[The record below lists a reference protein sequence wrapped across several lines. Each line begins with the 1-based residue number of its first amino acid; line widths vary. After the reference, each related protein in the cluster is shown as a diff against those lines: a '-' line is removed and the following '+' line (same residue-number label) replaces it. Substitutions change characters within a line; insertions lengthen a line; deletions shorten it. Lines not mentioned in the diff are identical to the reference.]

1 MGIQCR
7 LVVENGAD
15 PLWELACLRWHR
27 YGVPGGGRRFNT
39 LLTARADQLY
49 LNFLRGGEGLE
60 HLAQVQVAQGRRRGA
75 GELVMGVDF
84 TVVVIMLV
92 GGGAFAVGGV
102 VIIVMLGFWFVTE
115 QRAVEFLAA
124 DHATCGLGQVEQC
137 RWIFQLLAH
146 GGDLGFVGGAGR
158 YMFEAHQVHGRA
170 VQFQLQGLAVQY
182 GIQAPDAMFM
192 GAEAAVL
199 VVVVFVSMSDSQWQ
213 QGKRQSKQQTA
224 HERAP
229 G

>member
-1 MGIQCR
+1 
-7 LVVENGAD
+7 
-15 PLWELACLRWHR
+15 
-27 YGVPGGGRRFNT
+27 
-39 LLTARADQLY
+39 
-49 LNFLRGGEGLE
+49 
-60 HLAQVQVAQGRRRGA
+60 
-75 GELVMGVDF
+75 MGVDF

-102 VIIVMLGFWFVTE
+102 VIVVMLGFRFVTE

-124 DHATCGLGQVEQC
+124 DHTTCGLGQVEQG
-137 RWIFQLLAH
+137 RWIFQLFAH
-146 GGDLGFVGGAGR
+146 GGDLGLVGGAGG
-158 YMFEAHQVHGRA
+158 YMFETHQVHGRA
-170 VQFQLQGLAVQY
+170 VQFQLQDLAVQH

-199 VVVVFVSMSDSQWQ
+199 VVMVFVSMSDSQWQ
-213 QGKRQSKQQTA
+213 QGKRQSEQQTA